1 MGSFAEDTAQELQFT
16 RQAQD
21 EFALT
26 SLERARRAVAE
37 GAFRGEIVAIEGKQS
52 VADDEDAGQGAA
64 RENSNAEAR
73 VP

>member
-1 MGSFAEDTAQELQFT
+1 MEDAYEKGRLMGSFAEDTAQDLQLT

-37 GAFRGEIVAIEGKQS
+37 GAFPR
-52 VADDEDAGQGAA
+52 
-64 RENSNAEAR
+64 
-73 VP
+73 